1 MPEMKLFEY
10 AVVRLVPQVHRE
22 EFLNAGVILF
32 CAKEKFL
39 DLKYTLDEK
48 RIKNFF
54 PKADMAVLKEF
65 LNGMKE
71 IVQGKESTIGK
82 LPTAE
87 RFRWLTST
95 RSSIVQC
102 SKVHPGLCEDAA
114 QTLNKLFE
122 EMVEI

>member
-1 MPEMKLFEY
+1 MQEKKLFEY

-39 DLKYTLDEK
+39 DLKYILDEN
-48 RIKNFF
+48 RIKSLF
-54 PKADMAVLKEF
+54 PKTNLDTLKEF
-65 LNGMKE
+65 LNGMNE
-71 IVQGKESTIGK
+71 IVKGNQGTIGK
-82 LPTAE
+82 LPAAE

-102 SKVHPGLCEDAA
+102 SKVHPGLCDDAA
-114 QTLNKLFE
+114 ETLNKLFH